1 MSKPKDKSVTD
12 SATPAATPIAL
23 LGSSVLPAEIDL
35 GNGKTITLGDLVAT
49 AHGATQMSVEDWN
62 AMSEEQRA
70 EILATAV
77 EAARAQAAGAGAGV
91 NGTKPG
97 DDKQKTKKIKALRI
111 TARRPGFRRAGHAW
125 PATPT
130 DVPKSELSLSQVA
143 ALRGELM
150 LTVEDVEIEA

>member
-1 MSKPKDKSVTD
+1 MSKPKDKSATD
-12 SATPAATPIAL
+12 SATPAATPVAL

-62 AMSEEQRA
+62 AMPEDQRA
-70 EILATAV
+70 EILAAAV
-77 EAARAQAAGAGAGV
+77 EAARAQAAAAGV
-91 NGTKPG
+91 NGTKPS

-143 ALRGELM
+143 ALRGESM